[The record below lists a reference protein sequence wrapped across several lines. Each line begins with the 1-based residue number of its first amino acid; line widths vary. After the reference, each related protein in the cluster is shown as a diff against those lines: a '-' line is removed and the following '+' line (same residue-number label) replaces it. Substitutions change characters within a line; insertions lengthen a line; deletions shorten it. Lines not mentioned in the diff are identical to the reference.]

1 MKNESLWKSLGNLVT
16 KRKSRFIEI
25 TKSQYGICEENCLVV
40 SALVFYFTTQCGH
53 VTNHVLFC
61 YPLWAYDQSC
71 FTLLFSVSIW
81 PIMFF
86 GYPMWACD
94 QLYIYIFCYPMR
106 ACDQSC
112 FTSLFSLVFFVFF
125 HVRTFLEWPNLVH
138 KLISKGEIN
147 ISETGLHSLLVALG

>member
-71 FTLLFSVSIW
+71 FTLLFSVSMW

-86 GYPMWACD
+86 CYPMWACD
-94 QLYIYIFCYPMR
+94 QLYIYIFATQCGHVANHVLPL
-106 ACDQSC
+106 C
-112 FTSLFSLVFFVFF
+112 FPSFFLFFF